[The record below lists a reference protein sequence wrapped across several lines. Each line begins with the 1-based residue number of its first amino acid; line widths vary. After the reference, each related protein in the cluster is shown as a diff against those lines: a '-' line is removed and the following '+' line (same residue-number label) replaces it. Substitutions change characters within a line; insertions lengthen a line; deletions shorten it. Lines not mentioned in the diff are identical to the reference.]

1 MNYQILLASLA
12 GLGVLLFLVQW
23 IRQTR
28 HALHGGTRPLA
39 KTHPTLNWCLLLVA
53 ILAGAGASVSNMQTE
68 AATSQAAESSSVKAQ
83 RAARASSS
91 SASSAS
97 ASSVAKEAAANNNRQ
112 GEQKMDE
119 LPTPDHQNIKLDQ
132 NGRAVLNNFA
142 VPAKNQLQII
152 DAGSGNVLQTFS
164 AQPNAGAVNYTFTK
178 VGNYYL
184 ILTDGQQTKTIV
196 LNVSR

>member
-12 GLGVLLFLVQW
+12 GLGALLFLVQW

-28 HALHGGTRPLA
+28 HALHGETRPLA
-39 KTHPTLNWCLLLVA
+39 KTHPTLNWCLLLMA
-53 ILAGAGASVSNMQTE
+53 ILAGAGAGVNNMQTE
-68 AATSQAAESSSVKAQ
+68 AATSQATESSSVKAQ

-91 SASSAS
+91 SAS
-97 ASSVAKEAAANNNRQ
+97 ASSAAEEAAANNNRQ
-112 GEQKMDE
+112 GEQKTDE

-132 NGRAVLNNFA
+132 NSRAVLNNFA

-196 LNVSR
+196 INVSR